1 MPEHSTTDFSTL
13 NKEELLTNLR
23 KELLNSKK
31 SKLIMLGETI
41 KKRYEIKNYI
51 GQALQA
57 LNSFKMELKQMEEE
71 NNNILTSLISQL
83 TEENGANNQE
93 ECIQPYLAEL
103 FNQIDEK
110 NYNSIQ
116 ILTEQLKTKF
126 SIQQCHD
133 ENLEEKFTTAT
144 AQVTDIEKEKKLI
157 LWSQFLTNQTSH
169 RLYSGAETQSVNP
182 TVMNQILSDA
192 MPFYYLIWP
201 FLLKNVKNVL
211 KDKSDLCTETTS
223 SRMLQ

>member
-1 MPEHSTTDFSTL
+1 
-13 NKEELLTNLR
+13 
-23 KELLNSKK
+23 
-31 SKLIMLGETI
+31 MLGETI

-57 LNSFKMELKQMEEE
+57 LNSFKMEEE

-116 ILTEQLKTKF
+116 ILTEQLKAKF
-126 SIQQCHD
+126 
-133 ENLEEKFTTAT
+133 
-144 AQVTDIEKEKKLI
+144 
-157 LWSQFLTNQTSH
+157 
-169 RLYSGAETQSVNP
+169 
-182 TVMNQILSDA
+182 
-192 MPFYYLIWP
+192 
-201 FLLKNVKNVL
+201 
-211 KDKSDLCTETTS
+211 
-223 SRMLQ
+223 